1 MVLFLG
7 IPPRFM
13 GRNAVVTPEGELL
26 RRRLNRLYES
36 IAVSQSREG
45 WLDLGTTV
53 SARDLVDGVHPSRG
67 TAMGWVTAVSDMV
80 ARVRIRCVHLLY
92 SMSTS

>member
-26 RRRLNRLYES
+26 RRRLNRLYQS

-53 SARDLVDGVHPSRG
+53 SARDLVDGVHSSRG
-67 TAMGWVTAVSDMV
+67 TAMGWVTAASDMV
-80 ARVRIRCVHLLY
+80 DRVGIRCVHLLY
-92 SMSTS
+92 SMPTS